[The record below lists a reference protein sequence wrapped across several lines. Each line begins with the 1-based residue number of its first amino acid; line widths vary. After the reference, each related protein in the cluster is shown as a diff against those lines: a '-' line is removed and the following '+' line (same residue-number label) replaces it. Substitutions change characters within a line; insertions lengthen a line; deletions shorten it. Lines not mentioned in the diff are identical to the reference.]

1 MIKFFLKLF
10 LSPKIK
16 FLFFGGIF
24 SGLLVGCSS
33 ETILQTE
40 KTVNIVNQTFS
51 KTLSYES
58 IYYSNETSN
67 GNLDIEVPI
76 SVFAPEIENEKVSLQ
91 IIKTGDVLAT
101 FSLIGAKQFSQSF
114 DEYGTYDLRLY
125 LEKEVLSGEVMVI
138 QRDTLI
144 KEKAIDIR
152 FLDDFSDY
160 SSSNDWS
167 VFPFNTSLI
176 GIDNVNLLSEASTQ
190 KSFSDFDTDKPIK
203 IDITYRVYH
212 DNLPK
217 GASLDN
223 NNKLG
228 LEVNDQ
234 NFYLN
239 SNKNND
245 SKVRTIYLNNHGGN
259 FDLKWIKFKSMV
271 ETPWK
276 IISIPS
282 SASCDSSATSST
294 SSGTSSTSSGTSSTS
309 SAASRA
315 SVVSATL
322 YQLSE
327 DTNILVGYINFPYVD
342 TCQPD
347 IIYFNFYYE
356 DLTSAGYTFG
366 LTSNGIELDGSAFA
380 LTRGSGN
387 YFFRIN
393 MQNGT
398 PSSYRTTFGILEESN
413 PYQFEVYVES
423 VELSVP

>member
-1 MIKFFLKLF
+1 M
-10 LSPKIK
+10 
-16 FLFFGGIF
+16 
-24 SGLLVGCSS
+24 
-33 ETILQTE
+33 
-40 KTVNIVNQTFS
+40 
-51 KTLSYES
+51 
-58 IYYSNETSN
+58 
-67 GNLDIEVPI
+67 
-76 SVFAPEIENEKVSLQ
+76 
-91 IIKTGDVLAT
+91 
-101 FSLIGAKQFSQSF
+101 
-114 DEYGTYDLRLY
+114 
-125 LEKEVLSGEVMVI
+125 
-138 QRDTLI
+138 
-144 KEKAIDIR
+144 
-152 FLDDFSDY
+152 
-160 SSSNDWS
+160 
-167 VFPFNTSLI
+167 
-176 GIDNVNLLSEASTQ
+176 
-190 KSFSDFDTDKPIK
+190 
-203 IDITYRVYH
+203 TYRVYH

-294 SSGTSSTSSGTSSTS
+294 SSGTSSTSS
-309 SAASRA
+309 AASKA